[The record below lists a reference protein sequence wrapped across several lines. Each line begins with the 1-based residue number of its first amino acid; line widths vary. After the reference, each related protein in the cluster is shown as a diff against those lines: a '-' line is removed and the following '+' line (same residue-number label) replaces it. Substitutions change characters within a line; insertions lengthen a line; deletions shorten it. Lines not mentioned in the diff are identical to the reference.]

1 VAAPGVDRVRA
12 FRTEYLHDYYGTD
25 LVLPA
30 TINVLDLRENIEAGQ
45 QVSEFAVDA
54 LIDGFW
60 TEIASGTTI
69 GHRRLLTLPAPIAPA
84 DVRVR
89 ILSSRAEVA
98 VSLTVHF
105 DPLLVRS
112 GQADE

>member
-1 VAAPGVDRVRA
+1 MR
-12 FRTEYLHDYYGTD
+12 EYCGTD

-45 QVSEFAVDA
+45 QISEFAVDA
-54 LIDGFW
+54 LVDGSW
-60 TEIASGTTI
+60 TEVASGRTI
-69 GHRRLLTLPAPIAPA
+69 GHRRLLTLLEPITPA

-89 ILSSRAEVA
+89 ILACRAEAA

-112 GQADE
+112 GEADE